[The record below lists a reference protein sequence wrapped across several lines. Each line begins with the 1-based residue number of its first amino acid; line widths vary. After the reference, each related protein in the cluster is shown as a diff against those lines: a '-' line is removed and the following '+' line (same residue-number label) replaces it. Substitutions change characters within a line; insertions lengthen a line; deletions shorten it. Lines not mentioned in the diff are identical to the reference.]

1 MHIAIGYYTFP
12 FFCNLIKAT
21 QNSKVNVQSFQRC
34 ILFDEE
40 KLQIMWITQET
51 KITFESAE
59 L

>member
-1 MHIAIGYYTFP
+1 MQ
-12 FFCNLIKAT
+12 LDKS
-21 QNSKVNVQSFQRC
+21 NSKVSVQSFQRC

-40 KLQIMWITQET
+40 KIQIMWITQET